1 MMFRHFESAM
11 DVRILKERE
20 VDIGDDDGQSILPIR
35 LICMMFPLYP
45 AVFLNNILMYIY
57 IYIQYNIC
65 DMNVAVWQFFINKLS
80 QLYSS

>member
-45 AVFLNNILMYIY
+45 AVFLNNILIY
-57 IYIQYNIC
+57 I
-65 DMNVAVWQFFINKLS
+65 
-80 QLYSS
+80 